1 MSSARQ
7 AAVFR
12 STLPFSMKGLP
23 ASALLALLLTHCTA
37 RLPEPGKPVRTDI
50 DQRWE
55 QRQQDRNEDEP
66 QRTAEQQA
74 AFDAGY
80 AAGHGDA
87 RRGKP
92 ADPDAH
98 DDYRATP
105 LRTHFLDGYEEGI
118 HPASKL

>member
-1 MSSARQ
+1 
-7 AAVFR
+7 
-12 STLPFSMKGLP
+12 MKRLP
-23 ASALLALLLTHCTA
+23 ASVILALLLTHCAA
-37 RLPEPGKPVRTDI
+37 RLPAPGEPVSADI

-55 QRQQDRNEDEP
+55 QRQRDRNEDEP

-92 ADPDAH
+92 TDPDGH
-98 DDYRATP
+98 DDYRDTP
-105 LRTHFLDGYEEGI
+105 LRTHFLDGYEAGI
-118 HPASKL
+118 HPASNL

>member
-1 MSSARQ
+1 MKR
-7 AAVFR
+7 
-12 STLPFSMKGLP
+12 LPDSV
-23 ASALLALLLTHCTA
+23 LLALLLTHCTA
-37 RLPEPGKPVRTDI
+37 RLPAPGEPVRADI

-66 QRTAEQQA
+66 QRTVEQQA

-87 RRGKP
+87 RRGQS

-98 DDYRATP
+98 DGYRDSP
-105 LRTHFLDGYEEGI
+105 LRKHFLDGYEAGI
-118 HPASKL
+118 HQASNL